1 MGGGYGC
8 ELQFECVFGLLLPGG
23 LRIFWC
29 FGICSW
35 DAFGISSLSSLI
47 LALLTW
53 RGALRTIN
61 QTREAHKPAKPT
73 NSWGALRTMIQLD
86 GPQSGPSSFVLALAD
101 GAFRLKFKIKNLEIF

>member
-47 LALLTW
+47 LALF
-53 RGALRTIN
+53 
-61 QTREAHKPAKPT
+61 
-73 NSWGALRTMIQLD
+73 SWG
-86 GPQSGPSSFVLALAD
+86 SGSSSFRRRSPCPLLWVDPMDL
-101 GAFRLKFKIKNLEIF
+101 RLLLITVDLGLKPEATKWVRSLRV